1 MLLALVE
8 QVTYRLR
15 RKKVLANVVNVQ
27 LKTNEFKVFSHQ
39 KKLSQTTDST
49 KYIYN
54 EAKKLLIE
62 LYNSTPNKLI
72 RLIGVRVDNLAET
85 EEMQLSIFKMQED
98 ENKLK
103 KQEKLDNTIDELKNK
118 YGYNSITRAGK
129 MNIDKMIRLKD

>member
-15 RKKVLANVVNVQ
+15 RQKVLANVVNVQ

-72 RLIGVRVDNLAET
+72 RLIGVRVDNLAEK